1 MEQVVQTAAVCIL
14 AALLAAVVRRG
25 APEAALLLGLAAAVG
40 VLLALSGELRTL
52 AGFFT
57 ELAARTGAADGIF
70 LPLYKTIGI
79 ALVVK
84 VGASL
89 CRDAGTAAL
98 ASALE
103 ISGAACALLA
113 ALPLL
118 ERTLSVLLELME

>member
-1 MEQVVQTAAVCIL
+1 MEQVIQTAAVCVL

-52 AGFFT
+52 ACFFT

-84 VGASL
+84 VGAGL

-98 ASALE
+98 ASTLE
-103 ISGAACALLA
+103 IAGAACALLA

-118 ERTLSVLLELME
+118 ERTLSVLLELMK